1 MPALSL
7 RLPEEL
13 DQRLD
18 DEARLEGL
26 PRSEVARQAISDFL
40 ARREKERF
48 MAELVASAKAM
59 AQNPE
64 TMREARELAEDFL
77 PLDNEALD
85 IAEGR
90 KPGNSVPDEIVEKWW
105 K

>member
-7 RLPEEL
+7 RLPEDL
-13 DQRLD
+13 DHRLEQ
-18 DEARLEGL
+18 EAHREGL
-26 PRSEVARQAISDFL
+26 PRSEVVRQAINDYL
-40 ARREKERF
+40 ARRERERF
-48 MAELVASAKAM
+48 MAELVSAAKAM
-59 AQNPE
+59 VQNPE
-64 TMREARELAEDFL
+64 ALRENRELTEEFL

-90 KPGNSVPDEIVEKWW
+90 KAGEPWPEEPDKRWW

>member
-7 RLPEEL
+7 RLPEDL
-13 DQRLD
+13 DHRLE
-18 DEARLEGL
+18 DEARLERL
-26 PRSEVARQAISDFL
+26 PRSEVVRIAILDYL

-48 MAELVASAKAM
+48 MAELVAEAHTAYADEAIRQEALEM
-59 AQNPE
+59 AE
-64 TMREARELAEDFL
+64 EGMATG
-77 PLDNEALD
+77 NEALD

-90 KPGNSVPDEIVEKWW
+90 KPDGSRSANQAEKWW